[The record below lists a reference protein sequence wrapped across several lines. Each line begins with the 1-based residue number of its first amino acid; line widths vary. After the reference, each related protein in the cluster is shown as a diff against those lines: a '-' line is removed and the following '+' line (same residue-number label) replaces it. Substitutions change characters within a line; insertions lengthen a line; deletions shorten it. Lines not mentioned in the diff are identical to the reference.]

1 MKSMARA
8 KRVGVMVAASLLAA
22 TALASASG
30 CNFLKPKAKKA
41 FTETCSLDSDCESL
55 DCAGQGNIC
64 SKPCTYNK
72 DCGGGFVCR
81 QKDDGSGDHCA
92 SAVGQLPNGSCMDPG
107 DCENGHCLKRVGQDS
122 SPGICSRFCA
132 GPEDCPDGMKI
143 CDVISDTG
151 VLKMCLPGGAGA
163 PVAQFGTV
171 PRKVTTT
178 TTKPTATVPPVV
190 TAPVATVVGQ
200 GTPVLPRTATP
211 VATAAPTATATAK
224 ATAAASPTGIRVIKP
239 RK

>member
-1 MKSMARA
+1 MKSMAWA
-8 KRVGVMVAASLLAA
+8 QRVGVMAAASVLAA
-22 TALASASG
+22 MTVASASG

-41 FTETCSLDSDCESL
+41 FTETCSLDTDCESL

-72 DCGGGFVCR
+72 DCGGGYVCR

-107 DCENGHCLKRVGQDS
+107 DCENAHCLKRVGEDNA
-122 SPGICSRFCA
+122 PGICSRFCA

-163 PVAQFGTV
+163 PVAKFGTV

-178 TTKPTATVPPVV
+178 TKPTATVPPA
-190 TAPVATVVGQ
+190 APTQ
-200 GTPVLPRTATP
+200 GGGSPILARTATP
-211 VATAAPTATATAK
+211 VATAAPTATAKPTATAT
-224 ATAAASPTGIRVIKP
+224 ATAAATGTRVIKP
-239 RK
+239 R